1 MHPGSLLAHRDQGK
15 IREGRGTRAG
25 AARAPLI
32 PRPGDRQ
39 DVLKSQQKKKPGV
52 SWVLSAP
59 SWCWRGFVENVCV
72 WDGLEPPKA
81 ARVGVAPVGKE
92 QIWLH
97 LLPKI
102 GGINLG
108 GVCSRLHRDPSES
121 QLGLTPPLRAHTAAG
136 GAFPLKP
143 PPKISNSQASSSSS
157 AGPAGSGGRGGFLG
171 SPGESFT
178 SVSPQERGP
187 PPGALRSDS
196 SPNGSDMDR
205 R

>member
-1 MHPGSLLAHRDQGK
+1 MHPGSLLAHRDHGK
-15 IREGRGTRAG
+15 IQEGRGTRAG

-39 DVLKSQQKKKPGV
+39 DVLKSQPKKSRESPGFCRPRAGAGGGLWKMSAFGMGRSPQKPLV
-52 SWVLSAP
+52 SESPRWEGADLAP
-59 SWCWRGFVENVCV
+59 P
-72 WDGLEPPKA
+72 PPKN
-81 ARVGVAPVGKE
+81 RRDKF
-92 QIWLH
+92 
-97 LLPKI
+97 
-102 GGINLG
+102 G